1 MIDIV
6 SEQRIRAAISIEDA
20 VADIEDGFSAWSS
33 GRAIVPPVGYLG
45 FESPPGDCHIKY
57 GYVRG
62 DDEFVIKVATG
73 FYDNP
78 ARGLSSSNG
87 FMVVLSAQTGEPT
100 MLLDDGGYLTD
111 LRTAIAGLI
120 AARYLAPRRPKCIG
134 IVGTGIQARMQLEL
148 LTGHYGSG
156 AVRVW
161 GRDRR
166 KAAAFVENMTTA
178 GNNTA
183 VAETL
188 VELCSQ
194 CDLIVT
200 ATASTRPLLAAE
212 WIHAGTH
219 ITAVG
224 ADAKGKQELDPALF
238 ARADICAV
246 DSAAQC
252 IDHGETAHA
261 VAAGLIEPSR
271 LVELGALIGGAQA
284 GRCAR
289 EQITIADLT
298 GLAVQDIRI
307 AQHVLRR
314 LGNRTQQRSA

>member
-1 MIDIV
+1 MEII
-6 SEQRIRAAISIEDA
+6 SQERIQAAIRIEDA
-20 VADIEDGFSAWSS
+20 VAAVEDGFRAYSS
-33 GRAIVPPVGYLG
+33 GQAVVPPVGYLG
-45 FESPPGDCHIKY
+45 FEAPPGDCHIKY
-57 GYVRG
+57 GYIRG
-62 DDEFVIKVATG
+62 DQEFVIKVATG

-87 FMVVLSAQTGEPT
+87 FMVVLSAQTGEPLT
-100 MLLDDGGYLTD
+100 LLDDGGRLTD

-120 AARYLAPRRPKCIG
+120 AAKYLAPRRPGCIG
-134 IVGTGIQARMQLEL
+134 IVGTGIQARLQLEL
-148 LTGHYGSG
+148 LMSHYGSSP
-156 AVRVW
+156 VRVW
-161 GRDRR
+161 GRNRR
-166 KAAAFVENMTTA
+166 SAAAFVEDTTTA
-178 GNNTA
+178 GNDTA

-188 VELCSQ
+188 AELCGE

-200 ATASTRPLLAAE
+200 TTASTRPLISAD
-212 WIHAGTH
+212 WVRAGTH

-246 DSAAQC
+246 DSIVQC
-252 IDHGETAHA
+252 VDHGETSHA
-261 VAAGLIEPSR
+261 VAAGLIDQAR
-271 LVELGALIGGAQA
+271 LVELGALVDGSKVGRSGG
-284 GRCAR
+284 

-314 LGNRTQQRSA
+314 IRGSERARA

>member
-1 MIDIV
+1 MIEII
-6 SEQRIRAAISIEDA
+6 SEERIRAAIDIEGA
-20 VADIEDGFSAWSS
+20 VVAIEDGF
-33 GRAIVPPVGYLG
+33 RAYSRGDATVPPVGYLG
-45 FESPPGDCHIKY
+45 FETPPGDCHIKY
-57 GYVRG
+57 GHIRG

-87 FMVVLSAQTGEPT
+87 FMVVLSAQTGEPLT
-100 MLLDDGGYLTD
+100 LLDDAGRLTD

-120 AARYLAPRRPKCIG
+120 AAKYLAPRRPKCIG
-134 IVGTGIQARMQLEL
+134 IVGTGIQARLQLEL
-148 LTGHYGSG
+148 LMGHYGSS

-166 KAAAFVENMTTA
+166 KAAAFVENTTTS
-178 GNNTA
+178 GNDTA
-183 VAETL
+183 MAQTL
-188 VELCSQ
+188 AELCGE

-200 ATASTRPLLAAE
+200 TTASTRPLISAD
-212 WIHAGTH
+212 WVRAGTH

-246 DSAAQC
+246 DSVAQC
-252 IDHGETAHA
+252 VDHGESSHA
-261 VAAGLIEPSR
+261 VAAGLIEETK
-271 LVELGALIGGAQA
+271 LVELGTLIEGSVA
-284 GRCAR
+284 GRSSAG
-289 EQITIADLT
+289 QITIADLT

-307 AQHVLRR
+307 AQHVL
-314 LGNRTQQRSA
+314 QRVRATGRKG

>member
-1 MIDIV
+1 MIEIV
-6 SEQRIRAAISIEDA
+6 SEPQIRAAIDIEEA
-20 VADIEDGFSAWSS
+20 VAEIEDGFKAWSS
-33 GRAIVPPVGYLG
+33 GRAVVPPVGYLG
-45 FESPPGDCHIKY
+45 FDSPPGDCHIKY
-57 GYVRG
+57 GYIRG

-87 FMVVLSAQTGEPT
+87 FMVALSAQTGEPT
-100 MLLDDGGYLTD
+100 VLLDDGGYLTD

-120 AARYLAPRRPKCIG
+120 AAKYLAPRRPKCIG

-156 AVRVW
+156 PVRVW

-178 GNNTA
+178 GTNTA
-183 VAETL
+183 VADTL
-188 VELCSQ
+188 AELCSQ

-200 ATASTRPLLAAE
+200 TTPSTAPLLAAE
-212 WIHAGTH
+212 WIRAGTH

-224 ADAKGKQELDPALF
+224 ADAKGKQELDPTLF
-238 ARADICAV
+238 ERADICAV

-261 VAAGLIEPSR
+261 ITAGLIEPAK
-271 LVELGALIGGAQA
+271 LVELGAIIEGTKA
-284 GRCAR
+284 GRSAR

-298 GLAVQDIRI
+298 GLVVQDIRI

-314 LGNRTQQRSA
+314 LGRATQQRRA

>member
-1 MIDIV
+1 MEII
-6 SEQRIRAAISIEDA
+6 SQQRIRAAISIEDA
-20 VADIEDGFSAWSS
+20 VADIEEGFVAWSS
-33 GRAIVPPVGYLG
+33 GRAVIPPVGYLG
-45 FESPPGDCHIKY
+45 FDAPRGDCHIKY

-62 DDEFVIKVATG
+62 DDQFVIKVATG

-87 FMVVLSAQTGEPT
+87 FMVVVSAQTGEPVA
-100 MLLDDGGYLTD
+100 LLDDGGYLTD

-120 AARYLAPRRPKCIG
+120 AAKYLAPRRPKCIG

-156 AVRVW
+156 PVRVW
-161 GRDRR
+161 GRDKR
-166 KAAAFVENMTTA
+166 KAASFVENITTA
-178 GNNTA
+178 SNNTA

-188 VELCSQ
+188 VDLCSQ

-200 ATASTRPLLAAE
+200 TTPATRPLLAAD
-212 WIHAGTH
+212 WIRAGTH

-224 ADAKGKQELDPALF
+224 ADATGKQELDPALF

-246 DSAAQC
+246 DSAEQC
-252 IDHGETAHA
+252 VDHGETAHA
-261 VAAGLIEPSR
+261 VAAGLIDAAK
-271 LVELGALIGGAQA
+271 LIELGALIDGTQV
-284 GRCAR
+284 GRSAHD
-289 EQITIADLT
+289 QITIADLT

-314 LGNRTQQRSA
+314 LT

>member
-1 MIDIV
+1 MEII
-6 SEQRIRAAISIEDA
+6 SAQRIRAAISIEDA
-20 VADIEDGFSAWSS
+20 VADIEDGFVAWSS
-33 GRAIVPPVGYLG
+33 GRAVVPPVGYLG
-45 FESPPGDCHIKY
+45 FETPPGDCHIKY

-62 DDEFVIKVATG
+62 DDQFVIKVATG

-100 MLLDDGGYLTD
+100 ALLDDGGYLTD

-120 AARYLAPRRPKCIG
+120 AAKYLAPRRPKCIG

-156 AVRVW
+156 PVRVW

-188 VELCSQ
+188 VDLCNQ

-200 ATASTRPLLAAE
+200 TTPSIRPLLAAE
-212 WIHAGTH
+212 WIRAGTH

-238 ARADICAV
+238 ARASICAV
-246 DSAAQC
+246 DSTAQC
-252 IDHGETAHA
+252 VDHGETAHA
-261 VAAGLIEPSR
+261 VAAGLIEPAQ
-271 LVELGALIGGAQA
+271 LVELGALIDGSQP
-284 GRCAR
+284 GRSAHD
-289 EQITIADLT
+289 QITIADLT

-314 LGNRTQQRSA
+314 LGDGSGRPTA